1 MRPRSLPHL
10 LAVVVL
16 AVVLLASGCGGGKSA
31 DSEVSLTLDWTPNP
45 DHVALFEA
53 EQRGYF
59 AAEDVQV
66 ALHAPADATTPLK
79 LLAAGRTDLAIS
91 YEPEV
96 FFAAAQGL
104 PVQAV
109 AAVIPEPLDSLITAH
124 PLSSLRGATVGITG
138 LPSDEAFLATILR
151 HQHVPASTVKV
162 VHVGYNLVPSILSG
176 KVDAIVGGYRNVEAI
191 QLAQRGAHPTVV
203 PVDRA
208 GVPTYDELVLVAST
222 TRLAKSADYRRE
234 VKAVVHAL
242 ARGDAAARTPASA
255 LAVVRKG
262 TASPLSFLRQSVPA
276 TTAALGDAPC
286 LTVASWQRFSDWMS
300 AQKLLK
306 HRVAASDAVTTAYL
320 PASCS

>member
-1 MRPRSLPHL
+1 MRPCNLLPL
-10 LAVVVL
+10 VAVL
-16 AVVLLASGCGGGKSA
+16 ALAAAGCGGGGSNGTR
-31 DSEVSLTLDWTPNP
+31 DRVSLTLDWTPNP

-59 AAEDVQV
+59 ADEGVRV

-96 FFAAAQGL
+96 YFAVAQGL

-138 LPSDEAFLATILR
+138 LPSDEAFLATILER
-151 HQHVPASTVKV
+151 QHVPASAVKV

-176 KVDAIVGGYRNVEAI
+176 KVDAIVGGYRNVEGI

-203 PVDRA
+203 PVDRV
-208 GVPTYDELVLVAST
+208 GVPSYDELVLVAST
-222 TRLAKSADYRRE
+222 TRLAKSAAYRRE
-234 VKAVVHAL
+234 VKAVVRAL
-242 ARGDAAARTPASA
+242 ARGDAAAHVPSSA
-255 LAVVRKG
+255 LAAVRKG
-262 TASPLSFLRQSVPA
+262 TASPLSFLRRSVPA

-286 LTVASWQRFSDWMS
+286 LTVASWQRFSDWMT
-300 AQKLLK
+300 ARKLLK
-306 HRVAASDAVTTAYL
+306 KPVAAAEAVTTAYL
-320 PASCS
+320 PASCR